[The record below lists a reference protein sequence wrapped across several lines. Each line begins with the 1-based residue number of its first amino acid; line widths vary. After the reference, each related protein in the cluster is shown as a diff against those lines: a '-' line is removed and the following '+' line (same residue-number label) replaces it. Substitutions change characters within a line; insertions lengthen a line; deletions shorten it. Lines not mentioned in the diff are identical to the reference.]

1 MLWGSSFHSRKP
13 PPRLPTSPAE
23 PLALRCIH
31 PGSLSRSLFRVC
43 CLWGF
48 PGPGSPC
55 AELTNPAFQGLPSRA
70 GTEKGPTDGNALC
83 RFTQTP
89 CTGHTDFGVRT
100 GSMTCPLPA
109 CRRTRWA
116 GRGQTSRGVRGQ
128 LRPEPPR
135 RLRLWRRPR
144 PEPPHG
150 LQGAAQGPEVT
161 HLFFLNNSV
170 YSFILAVPSLDCHG
184 GFSPELGRGLLL
196 AAASPAAET
205 GSGRRGRQELRLR
218 ALPARQWWCLSCSGL
233 WGPPGSDL
241 SPALAGRFFAS
252 EACPRSHTSDIC
264 QLCWAQRLLK
274 HQGTVRNTPERP
286 SRSSYPRGS

>member
-1 MLWGSSFHSRKP
+1 MSGASCPPSRHGAFVCGDGLGQS
-13 PPRLPTSPAE
+13 LPT
-23 PLALRCIH
+23 
-31 PGSLSRSLFRVC
+31 G
-43 CLWGF
+43 
-48 PGPGSPC
+48 
-55 AELTNPAFQGLPSRA
+55 
-70 GTEKGPTDGNALC
+70 
-83 RFTQTP
+83 
-89 CTGHTDFGVRT
+89 
-100 GSMTCPLPA
+100 
-109 CRRTRWA
+109 
-116 GRGQTSRGVRGQ
+116 SRG
-128 LRPEPPR
+128 L
-135 RLRLWRRPR
+135 LK
-144 PEPPHG
+144 
-150 LQGAAQGPEVT
+150 AQRS
-161 HLFFLNNSV
+161 HNLFFLNNSV
-170 YSFILAVPSLDCHG
+170 YSFILAVPSLDYHG
-184 GFSPELGRGLLL
+184 GFSPALGRGLLL